1 VAEIDIGDAAT
12 AGWRTIRR
20 QPFSVLVWGL
30 LMAILVGLLFVAFGG
45 GMASTIGAMIAAG
58 PTGVT
63 PAEVFSLIGGAFG
76 FIFLLIV
83 GVQLLDLVLRAAAI
97 RAVLEPDAH
106 NYAYMRVGGQEGWLL
121 AASLVFWLVLLGAN
135 LAMNIPL
142 GIIAIASTVGSIA
155 ASSQGSPDFG
165 AAAGFAGIRIVGQL
179 IIAAV
184 SIWLWLRLSLGVVT
198 TFHERQFRLF
208 ESWAM
213 TRGHVLRMFLTMLL
227 VVLML
232 VAIYIVFWVACL
244 VTLGVTIAGV
254 ASHDPKAF
262 FSQPPSVWLGALV
275 PLFVVF
281 LIGIVVNVGV
291 GNALIWGAVARMWRQ
306 LNPDA
311 EAAKAF
317 V

>member
-1 VAEIDIGDAAT
+1 MPEIDIGDAAM
-12 AGWRTIRR
+12 AGVRTITR
-20 QPFSVLVWGL
+20 QPFSVIAWGL
-30 LMAILVGLLFVAFGG
+30 LMAILVGVLFLIFGG
-45 GMASTIGAMIAAG
+45 GLASTVSAMIAAG
-58 PTGVT
+58 PNGVT

-76 FIFLLIV
+76 FIFLLV
-83 GVQLLDLVLRAAAI
+83 LGVQLLDLVLRAAAI
-97 RAVLEPDAH
+97 RAELEPDAH

-121 AASLVFWLVLLGAN
+121 AASFVFWLVLLGAN
-135 LAMNIPL
+135 IAMSIPL
-142 GIIAIASTVGSIA
+142 AIISVAATVGSIA
-155 ASSQGSPDFG
+155 AGAQGAPDAGNLAGLFG
-165 AAAGFAGIRIVGQL
+165 LRLIGQL

-184 SIWLWLRLSLGVVT
+184 SIWLWLRLSLGVVM
-198 TFHERQFRLF
+198 TFHEKQFRLF

-213 TRGHVLRMFLTMLL
+213 TRGHVWRMFLTMLL

-232 VAIYIVFWVACL
+232 IAIYIVFWIIGL

-254 ASHDPKAF
+254 AGHDPKAF
-262 FSQPPSVWLGALV
+262 FSQPPSAWLGALL

-281 LIGIVVNVGV
+281 LIGIAVTVGV

-317 V
+317 T